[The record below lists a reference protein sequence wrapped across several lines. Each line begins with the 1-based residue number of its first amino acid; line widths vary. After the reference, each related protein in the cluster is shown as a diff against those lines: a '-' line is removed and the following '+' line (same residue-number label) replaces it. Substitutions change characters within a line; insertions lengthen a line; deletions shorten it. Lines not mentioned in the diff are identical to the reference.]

1 MRENSSKKWAVKF
14 AEYEIMST
22 LAARKWERRGDKF
35 FEKLEWKIFSKII
48 EKKFGDYE
56 KVRIF
61 AVPKRKGSQR
71 LKVERKKFIENIEKT
86 SSIINIH
93 IYYKS
98 VNSFINK

>member
-1 MRENSSKKWAVKF
+1 MREAMGIVLRNFETKNFFKKVK
-14 AEYEIMST
+14 
-22 LAARKWERRGDKF
+22 
-35 FEKLEWKIFSKII
+35 
-48 EKKFGDYE
+48 KKFGDYE

-61 AVPKRKGSQR
+61 AVPKRKGGQR

>member
-1 MRENSSKKWAVKF
+1 MGTVLRNSETKNFFKKVA
-14 AEYEIMST
+14 
-22 LAARKWERRGDKF
+22 
-35 FEKLEWKIFSKII
+35 
-48 EKKFGDYE
+48 KKFGDYE

-61 AVPKRKGSQR
+61 AVPKRKGGQR
-71 LKVERKKFIENIEKT
+71 LEVERKKFIENIEKT

>member
-1 MRENSSKKWAVKF
+1 MQPAN
-14 AEYEIMST
+14 
-22 LAARKWERRGDKF
+22 ERGAGDKF
-35 FEKLEWKIFSKII
+35 FEILKRKIFSKKIK
-48 EKKFGDYE
+48 KKFGDYE

-61 AVPKRKGSQR
+61 AVPKRKGGQPGGNKR
-71 LKVERKKFIENIEKT
+71 EKFIENIEKT

>member
-1 MRENSSKKWAVKF
+1 MQPAN
-14 AEYEIMST
+14 
-22 LAARKWERRGDKF
+22 ERGAGDKF
-35 FEKLEWKIFSKII
+35 FESLKRKIFFKKVA
-48 EKKFGDYE
+48 KKFGDNE

-61 AVPKRKGSQR
+61 AVPKRKGGQPGR
-71 LKVERKKFIENIEKT
+71 MKGKKFIENIEKT